1 MKNFFTIFGFPVHF
15 SLHHDDLEAKY
26 LEFQKQFHPDSA
38 STADIERSIEVNEA
52 YKVLA
57 NPISRA
63 SHILQLNG
71 IDLEEDSKSPKAS
84 QATLLEILE
93 LQEKVAEIT
102 SQEIHDLQKILSE
115 KEKSLL
121 VEVAQKLET
130 KDFAAASQ
138 ILIRAKYFDKT
149 LRDLKA
155 KKRNFNKT

>member
-15 SLHHDDLEAKY
+15 SLHHDELEAKY
-26 LEFQKQFHPDSA
+26 LEFQKRFHPDSA
-38 STADIERSIEVNEA
+38 STADIERSIEINDA
-52 YKVLA
+52 YKILV

-71 IDLEEDSKSPKAS
+71 LDLEDDSKAPKAS
-84 QATLLEILE
+84 QETLFEILE
-93 LQEKVAEIT
+93 LQEKVAEIA

-121 VEVAQKLET
+121 LEVAQKLET
-130 KDFAAASQ
+130 KDFAVAAQ

-149 LRDLKA
+149 LRDLKN
-155 KKRNFNKT
+155 KKRNSSKI